1 MCTKNHKHMRYSSRG
16 TECDRIFVIL
26 GHFCPFNP
34 SPLKTRKPKLWKNEY
49 SIWRSH
55 HFKLSNKKHDHV
67 MYAYSDMECNGY
79 NFLSFQAIFALLQKL
94 TPPPPPP
101 YWPWKIKFG
110 KKGQYF
116 CPFTP
121 SPLKSQ
127 KMKISKMKK
136 NPGDIIF
143 YTSVPK
149 IMIIPYT
156 VPEIWCMTDIIV
168 IFILGN
174 TFPF

>member
-1 MCTKNHKHMRYSSRG
+1 MRKVGNTSEFPFGIYWWTLKNLKDQTFEKMKKIAGDIILHMCTKNHKHMRYSSRG

-94 TPPPPPP
+94 TPPPYPPP
-101 YWPWKIKFG
+101 I
-110 KKGQYF
+110 
-116 CPFTP
+116 
-121 SPLKSQ
+121 
-127 KMKISKMKK
+127 
-136 NPGDIIF
+136 D
-143 YTSVPK
+143 
-149 IMIIPYT
+149 
-156 VPEIWCMTDIIV
+156 PEK
-168 IFILGN
+168 
-174 TFPF
+174 